1 MNKEIFVKQNHKNIK
16 TLLLIL
22 YICFFCISTIIM
34 IANEKTRLIISIF
47 LIFLFLLLLY
57 LSKLFEGFGIY
68 INDNKV
74 YYKTLSRKEIDINSI
89 VGIKIIKAE
98 GQVNIAWSSFDIKD
112 KEGKN
117 LYSMMFLSKIEEGMK
132 EYQYGDLEF
141 KRRYGKS
148 IIMQSVYDEKII
160 DYFKEHLISLEIL
173 DAWDEYNIKNWSYG
187 SLMLP

>member
-34 IANEKTRLIISIF
+34 IAKEKTRLIISIF

-98 GQVNIAWSSFDIKD
+98 GQVNIAWS
-112 KEGKN
+112 
-117 LYSMMFLSKIEEGMK
+117 
-132 EYQYGDLEF
+132 
-141 KRRYGKS
+141 
-148 IIMQSVYDEKII
+148 
-160 DYFKEHLISLEIL
+160 
-173 DAWDEYNIKNWSYG
+173 
-187 SLMLP
+187 

>member
-16 TLLLIL
+16 TVLLIL

-34 IANEKTRLIISIF
+34 IANEKTRLVMGIF
-47 LIFLFLLLLY
+47 LIFLSLLLLY
-57 LSKLFEGFGIY
+57 LSKIFEGFGIY

-74 YYKTLSRKEIDINSI
+74 YYKTLVRKEIDINSV

-98 GQVNIAWSSFDIKD
+98 GQVNIAWSSFDMKD

-141 KRRYGKS
+141 KRKYGKS
-148 IIMQSVYDEKII
+148 IIMQSVYDKRII
-160 DYFKEHLISLEIL
+160 DYFKEHLIFLEVL
-173 DAWDEYNIKNWSYG
+173 DV
-187 SLMLP
+187 

>member
-173 DAWDEYNIKNWSYG
+173 DA
-187 SLMLP
+187 

>member
-1 MNKEIFVKQNHKNIK
+1 MIGGRKVKKEIFVKQNHKNIK
-16 TLLLIL
+16 TVLLIL

-74 YYKTLSRKEIDINSI
+74 YYKTLVRKEIDINSV
-89 VGIKIIKAE
+89 VGIKVIKAE
-98 GQVNIAWSSFDIKD
+98 GQVNIAWSSFDMKD

-117 LYSMMFLSKIEEGMK
+117 LYSMMFLSKIEEDMK

-141 KRRYGKS
+141 KRDYRES
-148 IIMQSVYDEKII
+148 IIMQSVYDKRLI
-160 DYFKEHLISLEIL
+160 DYFKEHLISFEIL
-173 DAWDEYNIKNWSYG
+173 DA
-187 SLMLP
+187 

>member
-16 TLLLIL
+16 TVLLIL

-34 IANEKTRLIISIF
+34 IANEKTRLIMSMF
-47 LIFLFLLLLY
+47 LIVIFLLLLY

-68 INDNKV
+68 INDNKL
-74 YYKTLSRKEIDINSI
+74 YYQTLSRKEIDINSI

-160 DYFKEHLISLEIL
+160 DYFKEHLISFEIL
-173 DAWDEYNIKNWSYG
+173 DAWGWV
-187 SLMLP
+187 

>member
-16 TLLLIL
+16 TVLLIL

-34 IANEKTRLIISIF
+34 FANEKVRLGMSIF

-57 LSKLFEGFGIY
+57 LSKVFERFGIY

-74 YYKTLSRKEIDINSI
+74 YYKTLVRKEIDINSI
-89 VGIKIIKAE
+89 VGIKIIKAK

-117 LYSMMFLSKIEEGMK
+117 LYSMMFLTTIEEGMK

-148 IIMQSVYDEKII
+148 IIMQSVYDERLI

-173 DAWDEYNIKNWSYG
+173 D
-187 SLMLP
+187 

>member
-16 TLLLIL
+16 TVLLIL

-47 LIFLFLLLLY
+47 LIFLFMLLLY
-57 LSKLFEGFGIY
+57 LSKLFKGFGIY

-89 VGIKIIKAE
+89 VGIKIIKSE

-117 LYSMMFLSKIEEGMK
+117 LYSMMFLSNFENEMEK
-132 EYQYGDLEF
+132 YPYGDLEF
-141 KRRYGKS
+141 MRKYKKS
-148 IIMQSVYDEKII
+148 IIMYSIYDERLIEFLKEHISTFKII
-160 DYFKEHLISLEIL
+160 GP
-173 DAWDEYNIKNWSYG
+173 NN
-187 SLMLP
+187 

>member
-16 TLLLIL
+16 TVLLIL

-34 IANEKTRLIISIF
+34 FANEKARLVISIF
-47 LIFLFLLLLY
+47 LIFLFSLLLY

-112 KEGKN
+112 KEGKK

-148 IIMQSVYDEKII
+148 ITMQSVYDKRLI
-160 DYFKEHLISLEIL
+160 DYFKEHSISLEIL
-173 DAWDEYNIKNWSYG
+173 D
-187 SLMLP
+187 